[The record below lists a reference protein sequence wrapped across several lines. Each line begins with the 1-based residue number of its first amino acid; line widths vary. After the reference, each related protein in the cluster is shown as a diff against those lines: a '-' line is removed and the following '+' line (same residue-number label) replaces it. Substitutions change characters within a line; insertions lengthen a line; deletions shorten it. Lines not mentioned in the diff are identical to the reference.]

1 MDKNNPDEMSNEDL
15 ENDIVEKR
23 KENPTG
29 NQESLNKSTAAEG
42 ELKTPLEDPASVTNI
57 RSGYNPDEEQDV
69 DDLVHRQAEE
79 QQDSQDGSLPDPE
92 EVGNWENNEDDVNKI
107 SS

>member
-42 ELKTPLEDPASVTNI
+42 ELKSPLEDADSVTNI
-57 RSGYNPDEEQDV
+57 RSV
-69 DDLVHRQAEE
+69 SKAEE

-92 EVGNWENNEDDVNKI
+92 EVGNWENNEDDTNKI